1 MSGKT
6 AGLPVGPRLRAA
18 AEYAAARFAPGK
30 EEKRICADIGCDH
43 GYLSIYLV
51 ENGLCDFVYACDI
64 NEKPLS
70 VAREN
75 IAGRAEKN
83 GILPS
88 ERIAVEKHDGLEGLS
103 GKGIDRVVI
112 CGMGGE
118 VIAGILEKSPEFH
131 TDGVRYV
138 LQPMSRETELRT
150 WLMDNGFVIRDET
163 LVRDAGRVYTVMLA
177 GKGREDVPYSMSE
190 LYLGR
195 ENIRKGGEFLPELL
209 ERKLLH
215 ARNLVSADRLSRRFV
230 PENAALFC
238 ELCDLQKSFGKD
250 LSETDKE
257 LYAGLSEAA
266 KGTESNC

>member
-18 AEYAAARFAPGK
+18 AEYAAARFVPGE

-64 NEKPLS
+64 NDKPLS

-75 IAGRAEKN
+75 IAGRPEKN
-83 GILPS
+83 GVLAS
-88 ERIAVEKHDGLEGLS
+88 RRIAVEKHDGLAGLS
-103 GKGIDRVVI
+103 GKGINRVVI

-131 TDGVRYV
+131 TEEVPYV
-138 LQPMSRETELRT
+138 LQPMSRETELRI
-150 WLMDNGFVIRDET
+150 WLMGNGFVIRDET

-177 GKGREDVPYSMSE
+177 GKGREELPYSMSE

-195 ENIRKGGEFLPELL
+195 ENIRKGGEYLPELL

-215 ARNLVSADRLSRRFV
+215 ARNLVSADMLSHRRV

-238 ELCDLQKSFGKD
+238 ELCDLRRSFGKA
-250 LSETDKE
+250 LSESDRE
-257 LYAGLSEAA
+257 LYEDLSEAA
-266 KGTESNC
+266 KSTKSEY